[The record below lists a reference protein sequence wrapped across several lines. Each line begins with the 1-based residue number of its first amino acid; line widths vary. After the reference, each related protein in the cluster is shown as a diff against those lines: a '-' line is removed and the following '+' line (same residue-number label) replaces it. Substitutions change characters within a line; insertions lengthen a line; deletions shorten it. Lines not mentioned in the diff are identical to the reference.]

1 MTAFNEQKRQA
12 IRRNFSSVVEYLDRK
27 FGKSPIHL
35 IEVPSYS
42 YKGNKSKLE
51 ITVYPSPTIAKVG
64 VRIMGL
70 KNYDR
75 EPAYECSYDLDSLS
89 MTVFQRAIEDLISR
103 MD

>member
-1 MTAFNEQKRQA
+1 MTAFNEAKRQA
-12 IRRNFSSVVEYLDRK
+12 IGRNFSLVVEYLDRK

-35 IEVPSYS
+35 VELPTYY

-51 ITVYPSPTIAKVG
+51 VTVYPNPKIAKVD
-64 VRIMGL
+64 VRIIGL

-75 EPAYECSYDLDSLS
+75 EPAYECSYDLDGLS
-89 MTVFQRAIEDLISR
+89 IAVFQRAIEDLLSR